1 MVEFVFSELVMCS
14 SLQMRPWGYK
24 SHPISEAVSFSQ
36 MENRSS
42 ETLGSKGCTVQPGFG
57 GIWLST
63 SILCPWVPHCLSQRE
78 ETQGQLVA
86 RIPGYP
92 CPVARK
98 RERLRG
104 HSHAGIRE
112 ASTGPDV
119 GSRKS
124 QMILENTF
132 RPRTHPYSELVLWF
146 WAAYSNTCFKDNRV

>member
-57 GIWLST
+57 GIGLST

-119 GSRKS
+119 GSRRS

-132 RPRTHPYSELVLWF
+132 RPRTHPYSELVL
-146 WAAYSNTCFKDNRV
+146 